1 MEALVSLWVLHI
13 VLLIWSSILL
23 YQTVSPS
30 AIINIPLFNHTSSSM
45 PSPFSQYIADLQPD
59 RTTFNVAAEIFTQTN
74 RIHASHTNMPCEWA
88 VACVWAAGELMNVR
102 TIAAWIN
109 QETRCI
115 SWMAMEVL
123 KRSYITASQCGRYR
137 LAHRSQNDW
146 WPHCQR
152 WALCAFIF

>member
-1 MEALVSLWVLHI
+1 
-13 VLLIWSSILL
+13 LL

-102 TIAAWIN
+102 TIAAWTIRRRDVFL
-109 QETRCI
+109 EWRWKF
-115 SWMAMEVL
+115 S
-123 KRSYITASQCGRYR
+123 
-137 LAHRSQNDW
+137 NDQI
-146 WPHCQR
+146 PR
-152 WALCAFIF
+152 PANVGGID